1 MSGARVEDLGRRMA
15 AVAEAVEADLDRF
28 LPVESGP
35 QARLNAAMRYA
46 TLGGGKR
53 LRPFLAVAAGDLFGV
68 PEERARRVGCAIEMI
83 HSYSLVHDDLPA
95 MDDAELRRGRA
106 SCHRRFDD
114 ATAILAGDAL
124 QALAFELLSDPATHP
139 DPEAR
144 IALVRGLAV
153 ASGPAGMC
161 AGQMIDLEAEGQAL
175 DLEQVLELQRLKTG
189 ALIRFSC
196 EAGAILGGAS
206 AAARR
211 ALLDYADALGTAFQ
225 IRDDLL
231 DVLGDAAETGKDQGL
246 DASAGKATLV
256 GLLGIDGA
264 RRRLHQLHERAVLAL
279 APLGPAS
286 AVLRA
291 VMEFVIHRRS

>member
-1 MSGARVEDLGRRMA
+1 
-15 AVAEAVEADLDRF
+15 
-28 LPVESGP
+28 
-35 QARLNAAMRYA
+35 
-46 TLGGGKR
+46 
-53 LRPFLAVAAGDLFGV
+53 
-68 PEERARRVGCAIEMI
+68 
-83 HSYSLVHDDLPA
+83 

-106 SCHRRFDD
+106 SCHRRFDE

-124 QALAFELLSDPATHP
+124 QALAFELLADPATHP

-144 IALVRGLAV
+144 IELVRGLAL
-153 ASGPAGMC
+153 ASGPLGMC
-161 AGQMIDLEAEGQAL
+161 GGQMIDLEAEGQAL
-175 DLEQVLELQRLKTG
+175 TLDQVLELQRLKTG

-196 EAGAILGGAS
+196 AAGAILGSAP
-206 AAARR
+206 AAARS

-231 DVLGDAAETGKDQGL
+231 DVLGDAAETGKDQGI

-264 RRRLHQLHERAVLAL
+264 RRRLDQLHERAVLAL
-279 APLGPAS
+279 EPFGPAS
-286 AVLRA
+286 GVLRA